1 MAENLSLFEWPE
13 VISVAMHSVQT
24 SMNMNPVESR
34 LYMPKDQQLIMD
46 INNFMTNVEPV
57 YYDSL
62 LKDRLTKEKLKAI
75 IERKIGY
82 SGETVSR
89 VSGKWLINL

>member
-1 MAENLSLFEWPE
+1 
-13 VISVAMHSVQT
+13 
-24 SMNMNPVESR
+24 
-34 LYMPKDQQLIMD
+34 
-46 INNFMTNVEPV
+46 MTNVEPV